1 MIVSFSGID
10 SAGKTTQIELL
21 HQYCLDHR
29 IRIKKVWSKARG
41 TPGVLFLKE
50 LVRRDQHM
58 DTEDKAEY
66 RAEVFANPRKKKLL
80 LVASLLD
87 LLWYWGIYYR
97 LLNVFYKI
105 VLCDRYIWDSLV
117 EMRSDF
123 RGIDFE
129 NMLLWKLVKAVT
141 PKPKHSFMF
150 IIPAEVSIA
159 RDIAK
164 HDPTVDDIELKKEKI
179 AHYLELRDAGKWNH
193 VIDGLRPIE
202 DIHEEIKTTLGV

>member
-10 SAGKTTQIELL
+10 SAGKTTQIDLL

-29 IRIKKVWSKARG
+29 IRIKRVWSKARG
-41 TPGVLFLKE
+41 TPGVLLLKE
-50 LVRRDQHM
+50 LVRRDRHM
-58 DTEDKAEY
+58 DTEGKAEY

-80 LVASLLD
+80 LIASLLD

-97 LLNVFYKI
+97 LLNLCYKI
-105 VLCDRYIWDSLV
+105 VLCDRYIWDSCV

-141 PKPKHSFMF
+141 PTPKHSFLF
-150 IIPAEVSIA
+150 VIPPEVSIA
-159 RDIAK
+159 RDVAK
-164 HDPTVDDIELKKEKI
+164 NAAGIEDMARKQEKI
-179 AHYLELRDAGKWNH
+179 GNYLTLRDAGKWNH
-193 VIDGLRPIE
+193 VINGMRPIGE
-202 DIHEEIKTTLGV
+202 IHEEIRATLGV